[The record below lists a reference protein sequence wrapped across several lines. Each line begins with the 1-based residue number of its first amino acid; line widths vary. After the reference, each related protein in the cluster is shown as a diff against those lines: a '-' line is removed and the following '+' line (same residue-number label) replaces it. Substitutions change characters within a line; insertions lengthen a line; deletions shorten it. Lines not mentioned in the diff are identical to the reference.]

1 MGKWQSF
8 KQYMTNL
15 KRGLLWVTHSIHINC
30 KDPAYGMILR
40 LARTMR
46 SELSVDIV
54 TLETDSFSA
63 AAWTTLLRVFDHF
76 RRCDKEPDTDLDP
89 NSRCRKEQ
97 SSLGATTGYQSIKSC
112 PIQGSCRRAVSVVLK

>member
-30 KDPAYGMILR
+30 KDPAHGMILR
-40 LARTMR
+40 VTRTMR
-46 SELSVDIV
+46 SELSVDIATV
-54 TLETDSFSA
+54 DTDSFSA

-76 RRCDKEPDTDLDP
+76 QRCDKEPDTDLDYEFALSEGTAYVGRYNWLP
-89 NSRCRKEQ
+89 IDQELSNSR
-97 SSLGATTGYQSIKSC
+97 
-112 PIQGSCRRAVSVVLK
+112 